1 MLQGGHHLPRE
12 VENNSVCKVGA
23 GGKTESIMGR
33 RLDQGATYV
42 CMKECGT
49 THKQCTGYRATFLI
63 GRYPKSPHHPT
74 AANDSSTSAS
84 LDSHLFQAI

>member
-1 MLQGGHHLPRE
+1 MLQGGLHLLRE

-49 THKQCTGYRATFLI
+49 THK
-63 GRYPKSPHHPT
+63 
-74 AANDSSTSAS
+74 
-84 LDSHLFQAI
+84 